1 MSASDRSVAA
11 PTMTGIARWPGWSIR
26 CSTAGAPRAGTVY
39 PSVATTAATW
49 RAPITVGIV
58 IMSSMSKSVSIRT
71 QLLAEGPG
79 AGACAVAGTAA
90 KNPPAAN
97 TPAGNTAAANTAA
110 ENTPAENTG
119 PQHTG
124 PRNSEAAVANATAA
138 RRVN

>member
-71 QLLAEGPG
+71 QLPAEGSG
-79 AGACAVAGTAA
+79 AGACAVAGPAA
-90 KNPPAAN
+90 KNTAAEN
-97 TPAGNTAAANTAA
+97 TGPQNTAAA
-110 ENTPAENTG
+110 NTPAENTG

>member
-39 PSVATTAATW
+39 PSVATTAATC

-90 KNPPAAN
+90 KNTAAEN
-97 TPAGNTAAANTAA
+97 TAAKNTAAA
-110 ENTPAENTG
+110 NTPAENTG